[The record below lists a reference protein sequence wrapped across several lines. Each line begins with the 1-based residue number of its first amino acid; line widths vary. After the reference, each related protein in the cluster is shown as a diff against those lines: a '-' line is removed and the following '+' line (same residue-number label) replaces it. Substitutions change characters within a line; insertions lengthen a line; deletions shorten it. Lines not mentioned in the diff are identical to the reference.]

1 MTDNNLFPS
10 LELGYS
16 SQNEIQEEIGNYFK
30 IPLRDLHDKDEVEG
44 KPYLSEINE
53 FSFIDEAT
61 GEETN
66 KYNVVLYIVHD
77 DDETYYEI
85 PISLKKNDEI
95 QKKVHHLSKL
105 YALITG
111 ILEIEQPYSTQ
122 STNLIETVDLREIR
136 EFINLTESMRI
147 RVKRIDNGE
156 MHYNSFEVLK
166 LTL

>member
-1 MTDNNLFPS
+1 MNKLFPS

-30 IPLRDLHDKDEVEG
+30 IPLRDLHDNDEVEG

-85 PISLKKNDEI
+85 PISLKRNDEI
-95 QKKVHHLSKL
+95 QKKVHRLSKL

-122 STNLIETVDLREIR
+122 STNMIQTVDLREFR
-136 EFINLTESMRI
+136 EFINETACMRI
-147 RVKRIDNGE
+147 RVKTIVNDE
-156 MHYNSFEVLK
+156 ITYNSFEVLK